1 MRKPWRVHMERRWRA
16 AGGPEAVSHA
26 EGLADPY
33 GDPETEWKGR
43 LWGPGGPRR
52 PRSLE
57 EAGL

>member
-52 PRSLE
+52 SRSLE